1 MKAHLFHPVAA
12 AAVIFAVTAAP
23 AARAIDLP
31 NLSKANPVNW
41 FKKEE
46 ATVPNTGQKQTQEAA
61 AAAMLRDAKTAA
73 STGNKGRAMDI
84 YKSTVKQYPFT
95 DSAADAQFEYSKLL
109 RESGKFEDAYE
120 GFQKFITDF
129 RQSPRFAEAVQQQF
143 QIAEESRTGKH
154 ATVFVVIPS
163 KVGPNK
169 LIEMYQG
176 VIRNAPFSKYSAP
189 AMFAIGEIYQDKGE
203 KALADAAFQQVV
215 DNHPGTQLA
224 AEAQFRI
231 GSINNANARR
241 TQDSANLVK
250 ARDALEIYKAS
261 HPSGE
266 RIGEIEALKKQ
277 NTDLSA
283 NRSLEIAQ
291 FYEKSGKPKAA
302 AIYYNEAIKFGSPEA
317 SLKARERLAL
327 VAAAHPEEVK
337 ENTANVEN
345 DYTIPAAM
353 NLKNRP
359 EYAGPPVP
367 ELAKLTQKTKM
378 RVEKDDFKPIPLKE
392 PELPTRPSTAPAP
405 GMLIPPA
412 PAGTGDKRLLLPAPP
427 APGMA
432 SPNAPPIPP
441 KPEEKKAADP
451 APPVPPAP
459 ADDGAKKN

>member
-1 MKAHLFHPVAA
+1 MKAHLFHPAAA
-12 AAVIFAVTAAP
+12 AAVILAVSAAP
-23 AARAIDLP
+23 AARAIEMP

-46 ATVPNTGQKQTQEAA
+46 TTVPDSGQKQSQEAA
-61 AAAMLRDAKTAA
+61 AASMIRDAKTAA
-73 STGNKGRAMDI
+73 STGNKKRATEI
-84 YKSTVKQYPFT
+84 YKSAVKQYPFT
-95 DSAADAQFEYSKLL
+95 DAAADAQFEYSKLL
-109 RESGKFEDAYE
+109 REDGKFEDAYD

-154 ATVFVVIPS
+154 TTVFVVIPA

-169 LIEMYQG
+169 LIEWYQG

-231 GSINNANARR
+231 GSINNANAKR

-277 NTDLSA
+277 NSDLSA
-283 NRSLEIAQ
+283 SRSLEIAQ

-317 SLKARERLAL
+317 SLKARERLAV

-337 ENTANVEN
+337 ANTINVDA

-359 EYAGPPVP
+359 DYAGPPAP
-367 ELAKLTQKTKM
+367 ELAKLSQKTKM
-378 RVEKDDFKPIPLKE
+378 RVEKDEFKPIPLKE

-412 PAGTGDKRLLLPAPP
+412 PAAAGDKRLLLPVPP

-432 SPNAPPIPP
+432 PPNGLPIPP
-441 KPEEKKAADP
+441 KPEAAP
-451 APPVPPAP
+451 TTPPVPPKP
-459 ADDGAKKN
+459 EEDGAAKKN

>member
-1 MKAHLFHPVAA
+1 MKAHLFRRSAV
-12 AAVIFAVTAAP
+12 AAVIFTVTTPP
-23 AARAIDLP
+23 ALRAIDL
-31 NLSKANPVNW
+31 NKANPFNW
-41 FKKEE
+41 LKKEE
-46 ATVPNTGQKQTQEAA
+46 ASVPDTSQKQSQEAVA
-61 AAAMLRDAKTAA
+61 AGMMRDARTAT
-73 STGNKGRAMDI
+73 STGNKGRAQDL
-84 YKSTVKQYPFT
+84 YKSVVKQYPFT
-95 DSAADAQFEYSKLL
+95 DAAADAQFEYARLL
-109 RESGKFEDAYE
+109 KENGKFEDAYDA
-120 GFQKFITDF
+120 FQKFISDF
-129 RQSPRFAEAVQQQF
+129 RQSPRFAEAVQEQF

-154 ATVFVVIPS
+154 SSVFVVIPA
-163 KVGPNK
+163 KVGPTK

-176 VIRNAPFSKYSAP
+176 VIRNAPYSKYSAP
-189 AMFAIGEIYQDKGE
+189 AMFAIGEIYQDKGD

-215 DNHPGTQLA
+215 DTHPGTRLA

-283 NRSLEIAQ
+283 SRSLEIAK

-302 AIYYNEAIKFGSPEA
+302 AIYYNEAIKFGSAEA
-317 SLKARERLAL
+317 SIEARERLAV
-327 VAAAHPEEVK
+327 VAAAYPEEVK
-337 ENTANVEN
+337 ENTANADN

-367 ELAKLTQKTKM
+367 ELAKLGRKTKM
-378 RVEKDDFKPIPLKE
+378 RVEQDDFKPIPLKE
-392 PELPTRPSTAPAP
+392 PELPTRPNVAPAP
-405 GMLIPPA
+405 GMLIPPV
-412 PAGTGDKRLLLPAPP
+412 PAATGGGLLLPVPP

-432 SPNAPPIPP
+432 PPNSLPVPP
-441 KPEEKKAADP
+441 KPEEKKPADTNP
-451 APPVPPAP
+451 GDAPVPPQP
-459 ADDGAKKN
+459 GDGAAKKN